1 MQSPTARNARAVI
14 LFGIAVAAA
23 CFTTG
28 DESGVLL
35 LAAVFVHV
43 GFVFSLT
50 DYTQRYT
57 ACGKIRH
64 RATDFFVFLVAAFA
78 TLSLSTALVQE
89 FAIPGV
95 VFAFVATA
103 GALQEDC
110 EDDSVYPT
118 IQ

>member
-1 MQSPTARNARAVI
+1 MQSPTARNARAV
-14 LFGIAVAAA
+14 LLLGISIAAA
-23 CFTTG
+23 CFTDG
-28 DESGVLL
+28 SGSGILL

-43 GFVFSLT
+43 GLVFATT

-57 ACGKIRH
+57 ACGRTRH
-64 RATDFFVFLVAAFA
+64 KSTDFFVFLVAVFA
-78 TLSLSTALVQE
+78 TLSLSTALVRE

-95 VFAFVATA
+95 VFGFVATA

-110 EDDSVYPT
+110 EDNFVNPT